1 MAARPTQAVS
11 SARVSP
17 REAPRIRNALAR
29 ALAVAAAALAAAP
42 ARAQPT
48 QLGQD
53 GEPIQTSD
61 YTIDLYEG
69 PVLAGSR
76 VIGLGGAFAPIADG
90 VVGYAFNPAAVAR
103 RVPWS
108 TTWFD
113 WEIDGG
119 ITLPSSVTGVDFDN
133 SGDDSFT
140 NTANIFLMGGGGLQF
155 GDLGVGATVDY
166 NRYEI
171 NAREGEGELLFVN
184 IIRALLV
191 AGYGF
196 LDGELTAGL
205 GVSAN
210 SVNITRPPAEAGGE
224 ERQVANVPGASAHA
238 GVLWAPAYLPL
249 RAGAS
254 VRWPLTSKESVPEGV
269 EADAAGNFVSEGYY
283 LPRTITLPAEV
294 QAGVA
299 VQLFRP
305 MNLPWVNPRDEA
317 GAARRLQLELDWARA
332 RRRRKADE
340 RLREAEAAGA
350 RGRELDAL
358 EQGLERAE
366 DLARAEEAERLAR
379 AKEADKQRRLRP
391 YREMPR
397 EKLLVSAAV
406 KITLPVKN
414 GVGLE
419 SFIEQRVERSGSSL
433 SFSPRLGVEGEAIPG
448 YLVLRA
454 GTYYEPTRFEPS
466 PAKGHVP
473 HPRVHGTGGL
483 DVRIPLAWSV
493 FGLFDDDT
501 TFRVGGAVDAAA
513 RYFGW
518 SVSAGLWR

>member
-1 MAARPTQAVS
+1 MAGRPAQAVS

-17 REAPRIRNALAR
+17 REAHRIRIALAGSL
-29 ALAVAAAALAAAP
+29 ALSAGLAAP
-42 ARAQPT
+42 ARAQ
-48 QLGQD
+48 LGQD
-53 GEPIQTSD
+53 GDPIQTSD

-76 VIGLGGAFAPIADG
+76 VIGLGGAYAPIADG

-140 NTANIFLMGGGGLQF
+140 NAANIFLMGGGGLQF
-155 GDLGVGATVDY
+155 GDLGVGLTIDL
-166 NRYEI
+166 NRYEVNSI
-171 NAREGEGELLFVN
+171 DNSDLLFVN
-184 IIRALLV
+184 IVRALLV
-191 AGYGF
+191 AGYSF

-205 GVSAN
+205 GVSGN
-210 SVNITRPPAEAGGE
+210 NVTITRPPAEAGAE
-224 ERQVANVPGASAHA
+224 ERQVANVPGANAHA

-254 VRWPLTSKESVPEGV
+254 VRWPLTNQQSEPEGAERV
-269 EADAAGNFVSEGYY
+269 TDENGNVNFLSEGYY
-283 LPRTITLPAEV
+283 LPKNIALPAEV

-317 GAARRLQLELDWARA
+317 GAARRLQHELDWARA
-332 RRRRKADE
+332 RRRRRAEE
-340 RLREAEAAGA
+340 RVREAEAAGVRGDELEALEEKLDRAEARA
-350 RGRELDAL
+350 RG
-358 EQGLERAE
+358 
-366 DLARAEEAERLAR
+366 EEAERLAQ
-379 AKEADKQRRLRP
+379 AKEADRQRRLRP

-397 EKLLVSAAV
+397 EKLLISAAV

-419 SFIEQRVERSGSSL
+419 SFIEQQVERSGSSL

-483 DVRIPLAWSV
+483 DVHIPLAWSV

-501 TFRVGGAVDAAA
+501 TFRVGGAVDVAA